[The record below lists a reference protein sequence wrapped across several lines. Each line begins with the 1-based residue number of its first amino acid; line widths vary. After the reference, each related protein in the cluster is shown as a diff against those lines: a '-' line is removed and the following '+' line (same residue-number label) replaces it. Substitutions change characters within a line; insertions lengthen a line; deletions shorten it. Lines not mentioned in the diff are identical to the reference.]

1 VDGDRPADVTVRQ
14 VWIHGDYMKAID
26 LPVLREAL
34 LVQDALINGGFDTH
48 VRDDSYPVRNTL
60 APTTPGCLVTGV
72 EDKWTW
78 HSPLMYWN
86 CSLSALEKDG
96 DLLGT
101 INTHTRMRTPRN
113 ITLRP
118 STVFAGKSF
127 SNTKLRAADAL
138 VITLF
143 DQNSSNLGA
152 TWDARARALANDIS
166 SDWTVFPHDGQV
178 TRSRLFEFRFKPM
191 TLNDDVFLAASYLIT
206 AVYVIMRM
214 KQLRAVKSW
223 FGLLITICMKVG
235 GLRTIGLRC

>member
-1 VDGDRPADVTVRQ
+1 
-14 VWIHGDYMKAID
+14 MKAIE
-26 LPVLREAL
+26 LPVLRQAL
-34 LVQDALINGGFDTH
+34 HVQEALINGGFNKDA
-48 VRDDSYPVRNTL
+48 DDDANALRNTL
-60 APTTPGCLVTGV
+60 ASTTSGCMAAGPQ
-72 EDKWTW
+72 EKWTW

-86 CSLSALEKDG
+86 CSRSALDSDD

-143 DQNSSNLGA
+143 DQNSSRLGA
-152 TWDARARALANDIS
+152 IWDARARTLTEEIS
-166 SDWTVFPHDGQV
+166 ADWAVFPHDGQV
-178 TRSRLFEFRFKPM
+178 TRSRLFEFRFKSM
-191 TLNDDVFLAASYLIT
+191 TLNDDLFLAASYLIT
-206 AVYVIMRM
+206 AIYVITRMR
-214 KQLRAVKSW
+214 QLRAVKSW

-235 GLRTIGLRC
+235 GLCVTIFRC